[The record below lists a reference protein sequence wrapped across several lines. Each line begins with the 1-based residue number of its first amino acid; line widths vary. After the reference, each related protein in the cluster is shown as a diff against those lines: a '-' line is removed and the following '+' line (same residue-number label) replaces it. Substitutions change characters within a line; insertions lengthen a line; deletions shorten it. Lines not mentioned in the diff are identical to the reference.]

1 VDHDQIR
8 SRAREN
14 KKKRMN
20 QLMIVLLIIALV
32 IFLFLVI
39 PLLNKSDTND
49 SGSHNDNEQTEQN
62 ETNNENSDE
71 TENNS
76 NKENQNTNNEENNNS
91 NENDSNDENEIP
103 PITEADESDQ
113 IEVDKDSDD
122 ENVIASYTAAWQPIK
137 TTQTGEH
144 NSVFDEG
151 SADRN
156 EIGQAITKVTSFSE
170 DEYVLWWIGNDGFN
184 KAYTDI
190 EHKES
195 GQLYRIYY
203 DWIDNEGW
211 QVTKVNEIVQS
222 EHKS

>member
-1 VDHDQIR
+1 MEQDQTR

-20 QLMIVLLIIALV
+20 QLMIVLLIVALV
-32 IFLFLVI
+32 FFLFLVI
-39 PLLNKSDTND
+39 PLLNKDDAKD
-49 SGSHNDNEQTEQN
+49 SSSTENNHDEQTEENEANNDNEVENNNENN
-62 ETNNENSDE
+62 ETNEN
-71 TENNS
+71 TNS
-76 NKENQNTNNEENNNS
+76 NN
-91 NENDSNDENEIP
+91 NDEDIP
-103 PITEADESDQ
+103 PITEAENSDQ
-113 IEVDKDSDD
+113 IEVDTNSDD
-122 ENVIASYTAAWQPIK
+122 DNVIASYTAPWKPIK
-137 TTQTGEH
+137 TDQSGEH

-151 SADRN
+151 SADRI
-156 EIGQAITKVTSFSE
+156 EIAEAITAVTSFSE

-211 QVTKVNEIVQS
+211 QVTKVNEIAQS
-222 EHKS
+222 EHKN